1 MPVSHQLK
9 CVFVHV
15 PRTGGTSIESALGLW
30 GDWRQENTSSLF
42 GMITSPDLKRR
53 LGTTPF
59 LQHLTASELGSVLPR
74 EFQRYYRFA
83 FVRNPW
89 DRLVSIRA
97 RMDQHMHAVAQSA
110 GLQLGGTSFD
120 QFLELT
126 QNFEHVQLAPQHGF
140 ILDSAGDLAVDFLG
154 RFERLATD
162 FTAIC
167 ARLGLQSALPH
178 RNASKHGDYR
188 PYYDCASRRVVE
200 RRYGDDIERFQ
211 YLF

>member
-1 MPVSHQLK
+1 MPVSHLWK
-9 CVFVHV
+9 CVFVHI

-30 GDWRQENTSSLF
+30 GDWRQENTSSMF

-53 LGTTPF
+53 LGTTPY
-59 LQHLTASELGSVLPR
+59 LQHLTANELSSLLPR

-89 DRLVSIRA
+89 DRMVSIHA
-97 RMDQHMHAVAQSA
+97 RMDPHMHAVAQSA
-110 GLQLGGTSFD
+110 GLPLGGTSFD

-126 QNFEHVQLAPQHGF
+126 ENFEHVQLAPQHGF
-140 ILDSAGDLAVDFLG
+140 VLDSAGDLAVDFVG
-154 RFERLATD
+154 RFERLAAD
-162 FTAIC
+162 FATIC
-167 ARLGLQSALPH
+167 AKLGFQCALSH
-178 RNASKHGDYR
+178 RNASKRRDYR
-188 PYYDCASRRVVE
+188 TYYSCASRRAVE